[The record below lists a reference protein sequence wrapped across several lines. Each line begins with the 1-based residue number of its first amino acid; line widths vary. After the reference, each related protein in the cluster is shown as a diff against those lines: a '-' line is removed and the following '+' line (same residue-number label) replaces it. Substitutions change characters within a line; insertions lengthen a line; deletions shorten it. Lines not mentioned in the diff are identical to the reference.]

1 MNDKPTTSPAEPKPV
16 ATSANPPFGLV
27 DLAMLGVT
35 LVWGLNF
42 AVVKHTFAE
51 MLPLT
56 FNGLR
61 FVLSSALMLALT
73 LLIDKNLR
81 VRRSDVPLII
91 LTGLIG
97 NGLYQIL
104 FIKGLALTTAGN
116 SALLVATN
124 PIFIALLTA
133 LFGLERITPRM
144 WVGILLSFA
153 GIVLVIGSSDKG
165 LGINPHT
172 LPGDA
177 LTLLAG
183 LCWGVYA
190 LLTRPL
196 VRRYS
201 PIKVTTLSM
210 LAGTPLILL
219 AAIPDLT
226 AQDWSAITLRGWGGL
241 GFSFFLSISMA
252 YIVYSK
258 AISVMGNART
268 GIYSNLVPVVTMIA
282 AALTLGERVGWLQ
295 IGGAL
300 IILAGIYLTRAG
312 GRR

>member
-1 MNDKPTTSPAEPKPV
+1 MTAHPSAPATP
-16 ATSANPPFGLV
+16 ASPPFGLV

-42 AVVKHTFAE
+42 VVVKHTLDE

-56 FNGLR
+56 FNALR
-61 FVLSSALMLALT
+61 FVLSSALMASLT
-73 LLIDKNLR
+73 LLIHKNLR
-81 VRRSDVPLII
+81 VRRRDLPILV

-97 NGLYQIL
+97 NALYQVL

-116 SALLVATN
+116 SSLLVATN

-133 LFGLERITPRM
+133 AFGLERITPRM
-144 WVGILLSFA
+144 WLGILLSFA
-153 GIVLVIGSSDKG
+153 GIVLVIGSSGKG
-165 LGINPHT
+165 LGLNHAT

-196 VRRYS
+196 VRRYT

-210 LAGTPLILL
+210 LAGTPFILL
-219 AAIPDLT
+219 AAIPDLY
-226 AQDWSAITLRGWGGL
+226 AQDWSAITWRGWGGL

-252 YIVYSK
+252 YIVYSQ
-258 AISVMGNART
+258 AIRVMGNART
-268 GIYSNLVPVVTMIA
+268 GIYSNLVPVVAMVA
-282 AALTLGERVGWLQ
+282 AALALGERVTGLQ
-295 IGGAL
+295 VAGAL

-312 GRR
+312 GKR